1 MMHKIKS
8 YLNQGVTFIK
18 EAYGE
23 LAKVHYPTP
32 RETVQATV
40 VVVVLSII
48 MAMWL
53 GLIDFFS
60 SRGVA
65 ALLR

>member
-1 MMHKIKS
+1 MIDKIKS
-8 YLNQGVTFIK
+8 YLNQGITFVK

-40 VVVVLSII
+40 VVVVLSVI

-60 SRGVA
+60 SRGVQ

>member
-1 MMHKIKS
+1 MLDKIKS
-8 YLNQGVTFIK
+8 YLNQGVTFVK

-32 RETVQATV
+32 RETVQATI
-40 VVVVLSII
+40 VVVVLSLI
-48 MAMWL
+48 MALWL

-60 SRGVA
+60 SRGVSL
-65 ALLR
+65 LLR